1 VNLAGAVVV
10 VTGASAGI
18 GEATALRFARA
29 GSRLVLAARRADRLE
44 ALAERIRAHDRDVL
58 TVRCDVTRRDDLDA
72 LAAATL
78 ERFGRADVVVANAG
92 IPGGGPFRELSAD
105 RIDLVVETN
114 VLGVMHTVRAFLPTL
129 VEQHAGHVVVVSSL
143 AGRFA
148 TPGSSIY
155 GATKHAVTAFAESL
169 AYELE
174 PFGVRVTSVNPGF
187 TETEA
192 FRQSDVPKP
201 FVMDAGRVARTIV
214 DVVEH
219 ERGPEVSV
227 PRWPAA
233 FQLFRVLTPRLYRWG
248 LRTIG
253 QRAARR
259 ADV

>member
-1 VNLAGAVVV
+1 VNLVGAVVV
-10 VTGASAGI
+10 VTGASSGI
-18 GEATALRFARA
+18 GEATAVRFAKA
-29 GSRLVLAARRADRLE
+29 GSRLVLAARREDRLE
-44 ALAERIRAHDRDVL
+44 ALAERIREHGRDVL

-72 LAAATL
+72 VAAATL

-155 GATKHAVTAFAESL
+155 GATKHAVTAFGESL

-174 PFGVRVTSVNPGF
+174 PFGVRVTTVNPGF

-192 FRQSDVPKP
+192 FRQNDVPKP
-201 FVMDAGRVARTIV
+201 FVMSADRVARTIV
-214 DVVEH
+214 DVVEGD
-219 ERGPEVSV
+219 RGPEVSV
-227 PRWPAA
+227 PRWPPA